1 MDGIGSNN
9 ANSQLN
15 AERRTQM
22 REAQTTRLTQEK
34 AVEKATTVQPSTP
47 TVAEAPVRTPADA
60 ATVDAARTRAA
71 GNEDAAKTRALAKN
85 NSANDATAPA
95 RGLKPQAGTCP
106 IDDLVDRGE
115 LTVDQLRTDI
125 RKRGSG
131 KGISNDD
138 GTNCAPDPTRVI
150 DV

>member
-1 MDGIGSNN
+1 MNGIGSNN
-9 ANSQLN
+9 NSQLN

-22 REAQTTRLTQEK
+22 REAQVTRLTEEK
-34 AVEKATTVQPSTP
+34 AVEKATTVQPSTA
-47 TVAEAPVRTPADA
+47 TAAEVQVRTPADV

-85 NSANDATAPA
+85 SATGDATSPA
-95 RGLKPQAGTCP
+95 RGLQPQAGSCP
-106 IDDLVDRGE
+106 IDDLVERGE
-115 LTVDQLRTDI
+115 LSIDQLRIDI

-131 KGISNDD
+131 KGISSDD